1 MSCYFRQQDCF
12 EFLKTLD
19 SNSIDLIY
27 CDPPFGTTQ
36 QFWDSKLDWKQLF
49 VQFFRV
55 LKDTGM
61 LVIHSSQPFT
71 YTLIRSAPKP
81 PLYNWIWNK
90 GGSPTGYLSANHQ
103 PLRCCEEILI
113 WKKNK
118 TTYYRQ
124 QIGDE
129 ERQSA
134 TATPSGYTL
143 AVAPR
148 KKTVIKGKT
157 RTHYLDFKR
166 TVDGYSTRPR
176 EMVELMVK
184 SYSKEGDT
192 VVDCFCYKGLSGAV
206 CKQLGR
212 RWLGSDLY
220 HLPELLMTGEKS

>member
-1 MSCYFRQQDCF
+1 MSCYFERTDCLL
-12 EFLKTLD
+12 FLKKQATD
-19 SNSIDLIY
+19 SIDLLLI
-27 CDPPFGTTQ
+27 DPPFGTTKQ
-36 QFWDSKLDWKQLF
+36 VWDSKIDWKQ
-49 VQFFRV
+49 FFTESFRI
-55 LKDTGM
+55 LKKTGM

-71 YTLIRSAPKP
+71 YELIRSAPKP

-113 WKKNK
+113 WKKKK
-118 TTYYRQ
+118 TTYFRQ
-124 QIGDE
+124 QIGEE
-129 ERQSA
+129 ERESF

-166 TVDGYSTRPR
+166 DVDGFSTRPR
-176 EMVELMVK
+176 EMVELMIK

-192 VVDCFCYKGLSGAV
+192 VVDCFCYKGLSGVV
-206 CKQLGR
+206 CKELGR
-212 RWLGSDLY
+212 RWIGSDLY
-220 HLPELLMTGEKS
+220 HLPTLLMG